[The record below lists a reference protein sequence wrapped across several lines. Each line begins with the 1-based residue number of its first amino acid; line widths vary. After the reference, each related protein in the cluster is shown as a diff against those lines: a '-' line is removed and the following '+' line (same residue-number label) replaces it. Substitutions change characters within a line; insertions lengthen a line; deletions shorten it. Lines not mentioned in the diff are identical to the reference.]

1 MDNSSEMRI
10 GNPERSRAIDLLSER
25 FADGYLDM
33 NEFEDR
39 TGKASQATFKSELD
53 ALFTDLPASTPSGSA
68 SGANSG
74 AESTHQISPIDAER
88 ELQEVRR
95 KGKLVYAID
104 FVLWTGAIIIML
116 IGIFTQFTDNWWI
129 VFPVAGIGSW
139 ASRAI
144 IGLDDTDEEIYEKLE
159 KQHKDERKKR
169 IEQAIERKRELGQ

>member
-116 IGIFTQFTDNWWI
+116 IGIFTHLTDNWWI